1 MQVFER
7 IWIYLKGQFWAF
19 IKTLIDFW
27 NLVRPF
33 ESLVLLIYSTL
44 FCLLSFYVYVILEDA
59 RMTCE
64 TSPYH
69 AFFIWKITTQNFA
82 NYYISK
88 TKYLPNIHSYPVLI
102 LTLKKVLLMKSDYIS
117 GRPKGFAKSCP
128 KQFCWSL
135 FNIWFKCF
143 SVNFAKFFRGDFF
156 IERLKRTSFGYEFTF
171 ILRYFERLYLRSI
184 VERRIRKLV
193 RHVRYR
199 FL

>member
-1 MQVFER
+1 
-7 IWIYLKGQFWAF
+7 
-19 IKTLIDFW
+19 
-27 NLVRPF
+27 
-33 ESLVLLIYSTL
+33 
-44 FCLLSFYVYVILEDA
+44 
-59 RMTCE
+59 MTCE

-69 AFFIWKITTQNFA
+69 AFFIWKTTTQNFA

-117 GRPKGFAKSCP
+117 GCPKGFAKSGPKKLFKVTC

-156 IERLKRTSFGYEFTF
+156 IERLKRTFFGYEFTF
-171 ILRYFERLYLRSI
+171 ILCYFERLYLRSI

>member
-1 MQVFER
+1 
-7 IWIYLKGQFWAF
+7 
-19 IKTLIDFW
+19 
-27 NLVRPF
+27 
-33 ESLVLLIYSTL
+33 
-44 FCLLSFYVYVILEDA
+44 
-59 RMTCE
+59 MTCE

-102 LTLKKVLLMKSDYIS
+102 LSLKKVLLMKSDYIS

-171 ILRYFERLYLRSI
+171 ILCCFERLYLRST